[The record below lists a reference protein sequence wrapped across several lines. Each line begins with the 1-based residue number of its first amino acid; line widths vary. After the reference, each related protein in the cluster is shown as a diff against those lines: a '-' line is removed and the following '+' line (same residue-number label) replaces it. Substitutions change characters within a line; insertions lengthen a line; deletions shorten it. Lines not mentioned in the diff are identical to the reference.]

1 MKNLIFTGTILAASM
16 LLSACDPKPRSNKPA
31 RGNAPREP
39 EEPTEITEYKPKTE
53 RIRTPKVDV
62 EDSTPSVDSNKPETK
77 PVPPPSVANPEYGKK
92 SEGKPGFI
100 ESPYSAGKLID
111 VRGLPPG
118 TEIECPYTR
127 RPLLVP

>member
-1 MKNLIFTGTILAASM
+1 MNNLTFTGTILAAI
-16 LLSACDPKPRSNKPA
+16 LLLTACDPQPARNKPS
-31 RGNAPREP
+31 RGNPNTREP
-39 EEPTEITEYKPKTE
+39 GAAVEGTELKTPKIETPKPPTNEIEEPAPVVE
-53 RIRTPKVDV
+53 RT
-62 EDSTPSVDSNKPETK
+62 TK
-77 PVPPPSVANPEYGKK
+77 PVPPPVPNPEYGKK

-100 ESPYSAGKLID
+100 ESPYAPGKLID